1 MASLPISAFILS
13 YTILVVKSIFLKR
26 TLTSKGGNAII
37 DMSQFLR
44 GLKVFENVVMF
55 EKHQKETAIH

>member
-55 EKHQKETAIH
+55 EKHQK